1 MSSETISRS
10 LAGQEFGET
19 RRSWND
25 NQTMLYA
32 AGVGAMPDTELD
44 FLYEGRGPKV
54 LPTFAVIPG
63 MWAMGCIGKYIKMPI
78 ARMLHG
84 EQSVELFRP
93 LPANAEITMK
103 GRLSE
108 IWDKG
113 PGKAAVFGA
122 ECIGSDKDGP
132 LFKTHST
139 LFFIG
144 GGGFGG
150 ERGPSTSQSH
160 LPPGRAPDHV
170 VDYQTRPEQGAIYRL
185 SGDRVQLH
193 IDPEFAR
200 KAGYPDAFMHGLCT
214 YGFAGRAVLHTLCGS
229 DPARFISM
237 TGRFADQVF
246 FGDRIITK
254 IWRTAPGQAILQ
266 VVTQKRKHCPLAG
279 RCKLPAVSLASP
291 P

>member
-1 MSSETISRS
+1 
-10 LAGQEFGET
+10 
-19 RRSWND
+19 
-25 NQTMLYA
+25 MLYA
-32 AGVGAMPDTELD
+32 VGVGAMPDKELD

-54 LPTFAVIPG
+54 LPTYAVIPG

-122 ECIGSDKDGP
+122 ECVASDKDGP

-150 ERGPSTSQSH
+150 ERGPSTSQVN
-160 LPPGRAPDHV
+160 LPPDRAPDHV
-170 VDYQTRPEQGAIYRL
+170 VEYQTRPDQGAIYRL
-185 SGDRVQLH
+185 SGDRVALH

-214 YGFAGRAVLHTLCGS
+214 YGFVGRAILHTLCGS
-229 DPARFISM
+229 DPANFKSM

-246 FGDRIITK
+246 FGDKVITK
-254 IWRTAPGQAILQ
+254 IWRTGPGPGHRSGRDTKGQCGA
-266 VVTQKRKHCPLAG
+266 VAG
-279 RCKLPAVSLASP
+279 RCNFQGLIL
-291 P
+291 

>member
-1 MSSETISRS
+1 MADDVISPS
-10 LAGQEFGET
+10 LVGQDFGST
-19 RRSWND
+19 TRSWND

-32 AGVGAMPDTELD
+32 AGVGAMPDKELD

-54 LPTFAVIPG
+54 LPTYAVIPG
-63 MWAMGCIGKYIKMPI
+63 MWAMGNIGKYIKMPI

-93 LPANAEITMK
+93 LPANADITMT

-113 PGKAAVFGA
+113 KGKAAVFGA
-122 ECIGSDKDGP
+122 ECIASDKDGP

-150 ERGPSTSQSH
+150 ERGPSTSDLN
-160 LPPGRAPDHV
+160 LPPDRAPDHV
-170 VDYQTRPEQGAIYRL
+170 VEYQTRLDQGAIYRL

-200 KAGYPDAFMHGLCT
+200 KAGYKDAFMHGLCT
-214 YGFAGRAVLHTLCGS
+214 YGFVGRAILHTLCGS
-229 DPARFISM
+229 DPAKFISM
-237 TGRFADQVF
+237 SARFADQVF
-246 FGDRIITK
+246 FGDKIITK
-254 IWRTAPGQAILQ
+254 IWRDGPGKAIIQA
-266 VVTQKRKHCPLAG
+266 VTQNGNVVLSQAAATFKA
-279 RCKLPAVSLASP
+279 
-291 P
+291 

>member
-1 MSSETISRS
+1 MTESKISPA
-10 LAGQEFGET
+10 LVGQDFGET
-19 RRSWND
+19 TRSWTD

-32 AGVGAMPDTELD
+32 IGVGATPDKELD

-54 LPTFAVIPG
+54 LPTYAVIPG
-63 MWAMGCIGKYIKMPI
+63 MWAMGCIGKYISMPI

-84 EQSVELFRP
+84 EHSVELFRP
-93 LPANAEITMK
+93 LPANADITMK

-122 ECIGSDKDGP
+122 ECIASDKDGP

-150 ERGPSTSQSH
+150 ERGPSTSQVN
-160 LPPGRAPDHV
+160 LPPDRAPDHV
-170 VDYQTRPEQGAIYRL
+170 VEYQTRPDQGALYRL
-185 SGDRVQLH
+185 SGDRVALH

-214 YGFAGRAVLHTLCGS
+214 YGFVGRAVLHTLCGG
-229 DPARFISM
+229 DPARFKSM
-237 TGRFADQVF
+237 TARFADQVF
-246 FGDRIITK
+246 FGDKVITK
-254 IWRTAPGQAILQ
+254 IWLNGPGQAILQ
-266 VVTQKRKHCPLAG
+266 AVTQRGNVVLSQAAATF
-279 RCKLPAVSLASP
+279 RE
-291 P
+291 